1 MSNVEDSK
9 SFDHRI
15 FFRQHSLNNS
25 HSYAS
30 NRDSTGSGGG
40 LSAST
45 WRAQQ
50 LPSTSGS
57 DTNTSFNPSQHY
69 FRSSSSAS
77 QSSQAS
83 TLSSRQSLPT
93 LQQALHAP
101 ADGSPSAAPTTIA
114 AAAPRGTSLLAR
126 QFSHP
131 PFFSVGGAATSSSA
145 AAEPRGEHS
154 GSFFARQFS
163 HPSFLPTFA
172 SSSGSNAAGSG
183 QAHGGNRITNPING
197 SPRHGGHG
205 AHGGAYQQRHSAHA
219 FASSPFAL
227 HPPPSSSASSSSA
240 AASSATKAADPKG
253 ISGGFV
259 LHGERVSL
267 SSTQSASTSS
277 FHSTVGTARR
287 YWRCV
292 SCKELDWAQYRRLLG
307 ATLALNVLM
316 MVTEILRVRYIALH
330 GGRFDHI
337 IADGDSRHADE
348 VALILSLVATV
359 LTFSNCLLLLLLLL
373 DPRPRLAVLA
383 AGVTLL
389 LELIYV
395 VQAVLYYATFARTR
409 ALLVVTVV
417 FLVVQL
423 CTAWLLY
430 RVWEFS
436 FFNYET
442 NAASGL
448 LRSMLADFQQHGDHF
463 WAMENGDAHDAGAAA
478 DAPAALSPPPPP
490 TTSTMA
496 AGGAAQDAS
505 PAAAASSKRSGSPS
519 KRGSRRRTSEAPPPA
534 PL

>member
-1 MSNVEDSK
+1 MEESK

-15 FFRQHSLNNS
+15 FFRQQGHNNS

-45 WRAQQ
+45 WRVQH

-83 TLSSRQSLPT
+83 TLSSRQSLPP

-101 ADGSPSAAPTTIA
+101 LDGSPGATAATS
-114 AAAPRGTSLLAR
+114 AAPRGTSLLAR

-131 PFFSVGGAATSSSA
+131 PFFGAASSATSTA
-145 AAEPRGEHS
+145 AAEPRGAHG
-154 GSFFARQFS
+154 GSFLSRQFS
-163 HPSFLPTFA
+163 HPSFLPSLA
-172 SSSGSNAAGSG
+172 PSGSAAG
-183 QAHGGNRITNPING
+183 ITNPING
-197 SPRHGGHG
+197 SPRHHHHHHGGHH
-205 AHGGAYQQRHSAHA
+205 AHAAYQQRHSLPSA
-219 FASSPFAL
+219 PFAL
-227 HPPPSSSASSSSA
+227 HPPATGPS
-240 AASSATKAADPKG
+240 TKAADPKG
-253 ISGGFV
+253 VSGGFV

-267 SSTQSASTSS
+267 SSTQSSSTSS

-292 SCKELDWAQYRRLLG
+292 SCKELDWPLYKRLLG

-316 MVTEILRVRYIALH
+316 TVTEVLRVLYVARH
-330 GGRFDHI
+330 GSHFDHI
-337 IADGDSRHADE
+337 TADARSRHADE

-359 LTFSNCLLLLLLLL
+359 LTVSNCGLLLLLLL

-389 LELIYV
+389 LEFIYV
-395 VQAVLYYATFARTR
+395 VQTVLYYATFARTQ
-409 ALLVVTVV
+409 ALLVVTVA

-463 WAMENGDAHDAGAAA
+463 WALENGDAHDASGGVSAAPSAAA
-478 DAPAALSPPPPP
+478 TGGSRSAQDAATATAAAA
-490 TTSTMA
+490 TAANA
-496 AGGAAQDAS
+496 AGGSA
-505 PAAAASSKRSGSPS
+505 KRSGSPS
-519 KRGSRRRTSEAPPPA
+519 KRSSGRRGSEPPPPP

>member
-1 MSNVEDSK
+1 MSNVEEGK

-15 FFRQHSLNNS
+15 FFRQQSPGHS
-25 HSYAS
+25 HSYAA

-101 ADGSPSAAPTTIA
+101 PDGSPSATATTA

-131 PFFSVGGAATSSSA
+131 PFFGAGGAAASTSTA
-145 AAEPRGEHS
+145 PAAEPRGEHS
-154 GSFFARQFS
+154 GSFFTRQFS
-163 HPSFLPTFA
+163 HPSFLPSFA
-172 SSSGSNAAGSG
+172 SSSGNAAGGSG
-183 QAHGGNRITNPING
+183 QARITNPING
-197 SPRHGGHG
+197 SPRHG
-205 AHGGAYQQRHSAHA
+205 AAYQQRHSLPSA
-219 FASSPFAL
+219 PFAL
-227 HPPPSSSASSSSA
+227 HPAPSSSA
-240 AASSATKAADPKG
+240 AASAASAASPATKAADPKG

-277 FHSTVGTARR
+277 FHSTVGAARR

-316 MVTEILRVRYIALH
+316 TVTEVLRVRYIALH
-330 GGRFDHI
+330 GGRFDQI
-337 IADGDSRHADE
+337 TADGHSAHAAE
-348 VALILSLVATV
+348 AALILSLVATV
-359 LTFSNCLLLLLLLL
+359 LTLSNCVALLLLLL

-395 VQAVLYYATFARTR
+395 AQAALFYATFAQQR
-409 ALLVVTVV
+409 ALLAVTVA
-417 FLVVQL
+417 FLVLQL

-448 LRSMLADFQQHGDHF
+448 LRSMLADYQQHGDHF
-463 WAMENGDAHDAGAAA
+463 WALENGHDAAAAAAHDAATAVG
-478 DAPAALSPPPPP
+478 S
-490 TTSTMA
+490 
-496 AGGAAQDAS
+496 AQDAS
-505 PAAAASSKRSGSPS
+505 AVAAVAAAAAAPVESPAATAAASAKRSGGSPS
-519 KRGSRRRTSEAPPPA
+519 KRGGGGRRASDPPPPP

>member
-1 MSNVEDSK
+1 MSNVEEGK

-15 FFRQHSLNNS
+15 FFRQQSPGHS
-25 HSYAS
+25 HSYAA

-101 ADGSPSAAPTTIA
+101 PDGSPSATATTA

-131 PFFSVGGAATSSSA
+131 PFFGAGGAAASTSTSTAAA

-154 GSFFARQFS
+154 GSFFTRQFS
-163 HPSFLPTFA
+163 HPSFLPSFA
-172 SSSGSNAAGSG
+172 SSSGNAAGGAG
-183 QAHGGNRITNPING
+183 QARITNPING
-197 SPRHGGHG
+197 SPRHG
-205 AHGGAYQQRHSAHA
+205 AAYQQRHSLPSA
-219 FASSPFAL
+219 PFAL
-227 HPPPSSSASSSSA
+227 HPPPSSSASSSTAAAA
-240 AASSATKAADPKG
+240 AASPATKAADPKG

-277 FHSTVGTARR
+277 FHSTVGAARR

-316 MVTEILRVRYIALH
+316 TVTEVLRVRYIALH
-330 GGRFDHI
+330 GGRFDEI
-337 IADGDSRHADE
+337 AADGHSAHAAE
-348 VALILSLVATV
+348 AALILSLVATV
-359 LTFSNCLLLLLLLL
+359 LTLSNCVALLLLLL

-383 AGVTLL
+383 AAVTLL

-395 VQAVLYYATFARTR
+395 AQAALFYATFAQQR
-409 ALLVVTVV
+409 ALLAVTVA
-417 FLVVQL
+417 FLVLQL

-448 LRSMLADFQQHGDHF
+448 LRSMLADYQH
-463 WAMENGDAHDAGAAA
+463 
-478 DAPAALSPPPPP
+478 
-490 TTSTMA
+490 
-496 AGGAAQDAS
+496 AQDAASAVAAAAAAPVES
-505 PAAAASSKRSGSPS
+505 PAATAAASAKRSGGSPS
-519 KRGSRRRTSEAPPPA
+519 KRGGGGRRASDPPPPP